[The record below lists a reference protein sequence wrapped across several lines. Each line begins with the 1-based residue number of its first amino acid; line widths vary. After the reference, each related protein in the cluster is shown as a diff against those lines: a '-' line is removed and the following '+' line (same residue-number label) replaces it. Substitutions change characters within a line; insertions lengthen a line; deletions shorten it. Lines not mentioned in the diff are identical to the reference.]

1 MSLTSAMQ
9 AGVSGL
15 STSGESIAV
24 IGNNLAN
31 ASTTGF
37 KEGRTLFSDLLSST
51 INNGQIGDGSQVQ
64 GVQTLFNQGALENTG
79 VSTDLAIQGNGL
91 FVLQA
96 PNSTEQLFSRA
107 GAFSFNSN
115 NVLTDPNGNE
125 VLGYGMSNMLTGT
138 SNGVLGSINLGNFS
152 TMAPKATSTLA
163 VTANLD
169 SSSSPPAATW
179 DPSQA
184 NFNPTAAS
192 NFSTSATV
200 YNAQG
205 DASSLTLYFAN
216 TGANTWD
223 LYTYDGTNYTAA
235 GAGTQLTFDPSSGA
249 LTSPSPATISTNGL
263 TVDLTGATQFASASA
278 VSSQSQNG
286 YAAGSETGVSI
297 TSQGLVNV
305 QYSNSQTQTIAQ
317 VALAT
322 FASPT
327 GLSSVGGNLYAATT
341 ASGQAVIN
349 NTTNLSNNS
358 IASDSLE
365 QSNVD
370 LGTQLTQLITVQE
383 AYEANS
389 KTITTADGMLQDVLN
404 IIK

>member
-1 MSLTSAMQ
+1 MQ

-15 STSGESIAV
+15 STSGEAIGV

-31 ASTTGF
+31 ANTTAF

-79 VSTDLAIQGNGL
+79 VATDLAIQGNGL

-96 PNSTEQLFSRA
+96 PNSTEQFYSRA
-107 GAFSFNSN
+107 GSFTFNSSN
-115 NVLTDPNGNE
+115 ILTDPNGNE

-138 SNGVLGSINLGNFS
+138 ANSVLGPIDLDNFS

-169 SSSSPPAATW
+169 SSSTTPTATW
-179 DPSQA
+179 DPTQA

-235 GAGTQLTFDPSSGA
+235 GAGTQLTFDPSTGA
-249 LTSPSPATISTNGL
+249 LTAPSPATIATNGL
-263 TVDLTGATQFASASA
+263 SIDLTGTTQFASSSA
-278 VSSQSQNG
+278 VSSQTQNG
-286 YAAGSETGVSI
+286 YAAGNETGVSI

-327 GLSSVGGNLYAATT
+327 SLNSEGSNLYSATT
-341 ASGQAVIN
+341 ASGPAVIN
-349 NTTNLSNNS
+349 NTTNLNSNS

-389 KTITTADGMLQDVLN
+389 KTITTADNMLQNVLG